1 MPRNPFQDRI
11 NALNMKDLEEGL
23 KTDSFLK
30 KSHGPIPNDVND
42 LVFPYTDIKRVDTL
56 KPEELSMKDLLDQIQ
71 IQTILNNN
79 IAPYVKKEIKSEVT
93 QEMIKDFQNESAKP
107 VEINGTLYKFKPPDV
122 NIDLIDVPPPFP
134 DEATYKNHIYAVA
147 EQELKTSADI
157 ERRRIQVENAGRKL
171 VEDYNAGRV
180 NGDEFRKAHAHYD
193 NIRQQLED
201 AFTINQV
208 TLASLQKDHDSYE
221 ELRLQH
227 VADVERITKENKK
240 SLTNYADEIKSRNSG
255 FELPQQEGES
265 DADYAQRMID
275 TAHTVV
281 DPNQALIQAQLYLYS
296 TMKDRLSEMIQ
307 PYKAEGVLNQ
317 IVKVDGYEGLQVVKD
332 RWPSLKK
339 GLTDTFGDLRRVDNT
354 NSIAI
359 FLLENSPVSAKVP
372 MVAPAS
378 APRAVPAPNVFPSPP
393 SVPSYTV
400 TNAPKVKPHF
410 TKYNPSPIQ
419 LVPDKASMARTAFDE
434 PPEVPTMYARS
445 NPKPRLTPQELFPK
459 QGAKSLEEQYKDMGG
474 KKMIPYSQISN
485 TELVDV
491 LRQFGIKPYTQG
503 KLEDVKSKNYDL
515 AVKSGI
521 SIQPNPE
528 APPKR
533 PQHKPVLSN
542 DLKEQLRQSSKNSSK
557 LPINLITNDDLVALL
572 AHHGLPY
579 LVGHSKESKEKNYAQ
594 AISSNLI
601 PDRPA
606 LEPRSAIEKMKT
618 KDLKQYLESKGVRGS
633 NGGLPSKATSRD
645 SLMKMYDHYATPE
658 LRASGLKP
666 LDIKSQFEIING
678 EIEAG
683 NNNPQLLRDARKL
696 LKEFVQKK
704 MVTIYEAKTHMK
716 HLRKVNKI

>member
-1 MPRNPFQDRI
+1 MRSMPRNPFQDRI

-30 KSHGPIPNDVND
+30 KSHGPIPNDIND
-42 LVFPYTDIKRVDTL
+42 KVFPYTDIKRVDTL

-122 NIDLIDVPPPFP
+122 NISLQPVPGPFP
-134 DEATYKNHIYAVA
+134 DEATYR
-147 EQELKTSADI
+147 ADVNARATPIVEKIRNI
-157 ERRRIQVENAGRKL
+157 ENLRVKIGNGQMNLIDDR
-171 VEDYNAGRV
+171 NAGRV
-180 NGDEFRKAHAHYD
+180 GEDEFRMRNAHFD
-193 NIRQQLED
+193 EVLRQLDEAQGENEVIIEGLRKE
-201 AFTINQV
+201 FFG
-208 TLASLQKDHDSYE
+208 YE
-221 ELRLQH
+221 EARLQH

-240 SLTNYADEIKSRNSG
+240 NIANYADEIKSRNSG

-281 DPNQALIQAQLYLYS
+281 DPNQALIQAQLYLYN

-317 IVKVDGYEGLQVVKD
+317 IVKVDGYEGLQVMKD

-354 NSIAI
+354 DSIAI
-359 FLLENSPVSAKVP
+359 FLLENSPVNAKAPTPVTGAPSAP
-372 MVAPAS
+372 SRSAPAS
-378 APRAVPAPNVFPSPP
+378 FP
-393 SVPSYTV
+393 SVPSRSSSSVVPFGPLEPTFRYTRTPAPASQMPLYTTPTYRPPPIPASALRSGSSSAMV
-400 TNAPKVKPHF
+400 TR
-410 TKYNPSPIQ
+410 
-419 LVPDKASMARTAFDE
+419 RTSKDRSDLE
-434 PPEVPTMYARS
+434 PLSVI
-445 NPKPRLTPQELFPK
+445 
-459 QGAKSLEEQYKDMGG
+459 KDM
-474 KKMIPYSQISN
+474 N
-485 TELVDV
+485 TAD
-491 LRQFGIKPYTQG
+491 LR
-503 KLEDVKSKNYDL
+503 
-515 AVKSGI
+515 
-521 SIQPNPE
+521 
-528 APPKR
+528 R
-533 PQHKPVLSN
+533 
-542 DLKEQLRQSSKNSSK
+542 
-557 LPINLITNDDLVALL
+557 
-572 AHHGLPY
+572 
-579 LVGHSKESKEKNYAQ
+579 
-594 AISSNLI
+594 
-601 PDRPA
+601 
-606 LEPRSAIEKMKT
+606 
-618 KDLKQYLESKGVRGS
+618 YLESKGISGPK
-633 NGGLPSKATSRD
+633 GGLPSKASKD
-645 SLMKMYDHYATPE
+645 SLLKMYLASATPE

-666 LDIKSQFEIING
+666 LDAKGQFEIING